1 MKPPQHTQ
9 LPVAQ
14 LWQMPPDQLRLY
26 ARVATKLAD
35 LHAQIERAAAD
46 GMQTPHTTAK
56 QRQPMRAPRAGS
68 LRETVH
74 TVLSEAG
81 PDGLPRKEIARR
93 AAIRR
98 GVPDDTKFATAVGM
112 VLRDHEHDNGI
123 RRLARGTYAAGYERR
138 S

>member
-1 MKPPQHTQ
+1 MKTPQHTQ
-9 LPVAQ
+9 LPIAQ
-14 LWQMPPDQLRLY
+14 LWQMPPEQLRLY

-35 LHAQIERAAAD
+35 LHTQIEQLAVDGAHPTHTAAK
-46 GMQTPHTTAK
+46 P
-56 QRQPMRAPRAGS
+56 RQPMRAPRAGS

-74 TVLSEAG
+74 AVLAEAG

-98 GVPDDTKFATAVGM
+98 AVPDDAKLTAAVGM
-112 VLRDHEHDNGI
+112 ILRDHEHDNGI
-123 RRLARGTYAAGYERR
+123 RRLAHGTYAAGAERR

>member
-1 MKPPQHTQ
+1 MQTPQHTR

-14 LWQMPPDQLRLY
+14 LWQMPPEQLRLY

-35 LHAQIERAAAD
+35 LHTQIEQLGVD
-46 GMQTPHTTAK
+46 GAQTLHTAVK
-56 QRQPMRAPRAGS
+56 PRQPMRAPRAGS

-74 TVLSEAG
+74 AVLSAAG

-98 GVPDDTKFATAVGM
+98 AVPDDAKLAAAVGLI
-112 VLRDHEHDNGI
+112 LRDHEHDSGI
-123 RRLARGTYAAGYERR
+123 HCLSGGNYT
-138 S
+138 SSQPTQS

>member
-1 MKPPQHTQ
+1 
-9 LPVAQ
+9 
-14 LWQMPPDQLRLY
+14 MPPEQLRLY

-35 LHAQIERAAAD
+35 LHAQIEQLAVD
-46 GMQTPHTTAK
+46 GAQTPHSAAK
-56 QRQPMRAPRAGS
+56 PRQPMRAPRAGS

-74 TVLSEAG
+74 AVLSEAC

-98 GVPDDTKFATAVGM
+98 AVPDDAKLAAAVGM
-112 VLRDHEHDNGI
+112 ILRGHEHDGAI
-123 RRLARGTYAAGYERR
+123 CRLAHGTYAAGSERR